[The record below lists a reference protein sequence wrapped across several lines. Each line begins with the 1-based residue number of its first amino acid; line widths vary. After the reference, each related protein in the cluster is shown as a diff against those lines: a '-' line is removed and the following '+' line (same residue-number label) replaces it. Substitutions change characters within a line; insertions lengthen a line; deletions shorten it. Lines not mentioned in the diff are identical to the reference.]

1 MAAAQTRYNRGM
13 NRELGALSVVV
24 LMLAL
29 PACSLARTVT
39 TPTEAGGDHPDAF
52 VGGLD
57 AGPRPDAW
65 SDIDAWS
72 AIDAWTP
79 PAADAWT
86 PPAADA
92 WTPPASDAW
101 VAMPDAGGACG
112 AIYGSA
118 NNYRLC
124 GMASA
129 VSCTFYVQ
137 FGAHTSCNDLC
148 NHGARTCTSAVS
160 ANTAD
165 HCSMASASACSTDM
179 VDAICTCSL

>member
-1 MAAAQTRYNRGM
+1 MD
-13 NRELGALSVVV
+13 RELCALSVVG

-52 VGGLD
+52 VSALD
-57 AGPRPDAW
+57 VGPRPDAA

-79 PAADAWT
+79 PHADAWT
-86 PPAADA
+86 PPPPDA
-92 WTPPASDAW
+92 WMPPASDAW
-101 VAMPDAGGACG
+101 VAMPDAGGACS
-112 AIYGSA
+112 AIYGTGASGST
-118 NNYRLC
+118 NYQLC
-124 GMASA
+124 GMASG

-148 NHGARTCTSAVS
+148 NQNGRMCTAAVS

-165 HCSMASASACSTDM
+165 HCVVQGPSMCSTDM
-179 VDAICTCSL
+179 TNAICTCSL